1 MKTVIKGLAIALAVA
16 GIIRYTPDF
25 IRYMR
30 IRAM

>member
-1 MKTVIKGLAIALAVA
+1 MKTVIKGLAIALADA